1 MAAGNDIAVQSPA
14 RDRLGEAP
22 ACLWGRGIEDGVG
35 CEPVTKDYLESQG
48 SPSSVGGLRGLSPK
62 RLTRKAAPEQRELST
77 ELVLNG
83 AWAAGASR
91 ELEAGPEAGPG
102 GVRIKG
108 GKKSGEGERARSCC
122 ARRVAAPQPI
132 NPAPAHSAAKERPKE

>member
-35 CEPVTKDYLESQG
+35 CEPVTKDYHESQG
-48 SPSSVGGLRGLSPK
+48 SASSVGGLRGLSPK
-62 RLTRKAAPEQRELST
+62 RLTRNTAPEQRELST

-83 AWAAGASR
+83 ASAAGASG

-102 GVRIKG
+102 AC
-108 GKKSGEGERARSCC
+108 E
-122 ARRVAAPQPI
+122 
-132 NPAPAHSAAKERPKE
+132 